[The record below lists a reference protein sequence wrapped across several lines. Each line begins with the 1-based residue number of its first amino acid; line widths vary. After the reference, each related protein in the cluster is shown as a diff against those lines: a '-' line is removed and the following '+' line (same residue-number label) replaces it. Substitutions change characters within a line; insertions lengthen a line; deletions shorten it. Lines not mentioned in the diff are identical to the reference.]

1 MALNLASIWT
11 IRRRYLRIW
20 MQTMIL
26 LDVNILVYA
35 HREDAPDHAAYRAWL
50 EAVINGDQ
58 AYGMSDIVLSGFL
71 RIVTHTRVFN
81 PPSTMEQALA
91 FVADVRNQP
100 NCVIVAPGVR
110 HWSIFED
117 LCRSAGVKGNLVPD
131 AYLAALA
138 IESGSEWIT
147 TDRDYARFAR
157 LNWRHPFAI
166 N

>member
-1 MALNLASIWT
+1 
-11 IRRRYLRIW
+11 
-20 MQTMIL
+20 MIL

-100 NCVIVAPGVR
+100 NCVIVYQR
-110 HWSIFED
+110 H
-117 LCRSAGVKGNLVPD
+117 
-131 AYLAALA
+131 
-138 IESGSEWIT
+138 
-147 TDRDYARFAR
+147 
-157 LNWRHPFAI
+157 
-166 N
+166 